1 MKITFWGA
9 ARTVTGSMHI
19 LHVNDK
25 RVLLEC
31 GMYQGK
37 RKVAN
42 EINRNLP
49 FEPGQIDAM
58 VLSHA
63 HIDHSGIIPRL
74 VADGYE
80 GNIFATMATCDLC
93 SIMLRDSAHIQERD
107 AEFLNKHK
115 KQRGEPLVEPIYTME
130 EAKRSLGNFVGL
142 KYGRPFFVTNG
153 VKATFYDAGHILGS
167 AVVLI
172 EATEGDRTLRI
183 LFTGDLGR
191 DNMPIL
197 EDPTVVKNADV
208 YITEATYGNRLH
220 DDIVDMESKLHEVV
234 SQTIG
239 RGGKIIIPAFSVGRT
254 QNIVYSL
261 HGLFDKGELPAV
273 PIFVDSPLSTNATEI
288 FRMHP
293 ECYDED
299 AFEMLRRDRDPFGF
313 GRLQYIANV
322 EESKRL
328 NNVETPCIIISA
340 SGMCEAGRILHHLK
354 NNIGDPKNTI
364 LIVGYQAENTLGR
377 RLVEKHKRVRIL
389 GEEYDVRAEIRVMNG
404 YSAHADK
411 NGLLAYAQSVDGVK
425 LRVFVVHGDEDQC
438 LACADNLRGAGF
450 EDVTVPNRGE
460 TFEL

>member
-1 MKITFWGA
+1 MKIRFWGA
-9 ARTVTGSMHI
+9 TRTVTGSMHV
-19 LHVNDK
+19 LEVNDK
-25 RVLLEC
+25 KVLLEC

-42 EINRNLP
+42 EINRNIP
-49 FEPGQIDAM
+49 FEPAEIDAM
-58 VLSHA
+58 ILSHA

-80 GNIFATMATCDLC
+80 GNIFATNATRDLC

-107 AEFLNKHK
+107 AEYLNKRKHRK
-115 KQRGEPLVEPIYTME
+115 GKPPIEPIYTIE
-130 EAKRSLGNFVGL
+130 DATESLGHFVGL
-142 KYGRPFFVTNG
+142 SYNRPFFVTNG

-172 EATEGDRTLRI
+172 EATENGRKLRI

-191 DNMPIL
+191 DNLPIL
-197 EDPTVVKNADV
+197 RDPVIVQDADV
-208 YITEATYGNRLH
+208 YITEATYGNRFH
-220 DDIVDMESKLHEVV
+220 DNIVDMESKLKEVV
-234 SQTIG
+234 SQTVN

-261 HGLFDKGELPAV
+261 HELFDKGELPAV

-293 ECYDED
+293 ECYDRETLD
-299 AFEMLRRDRDPFGF
+299 ILRKHQDPFGF
-313 GRLQYIANV
+313 GRLHYTENV

-328 NNVETPCIIISA
+328 NTLDKPCIIISA

-354 NNIGDPKNTI
+354 NNVGDPKNTI

-377 RLVEKHKRVRIL
+377 RLVEKHKRVRIF
-389 GEEYDVRAEIRVMNG
+389 GEERNVRAEVRVMNG

-411 NGLLAYAQSVDGVK
+411 SGLLAYARRVDGTNP
-425 LRVFVVHGDEDQC
+425 RVFVVHGDEDQC
-438 LACADNLRGAGF
+438 LALADHLRGDGF
-450 EDVTVPNRGE
+450 NDVVVPSKGDE
-460 TFEL
+460 FEL

>member
-49 FEPGQIDAM
+49 FESGKIDAM
-58 VLSHA
+58 ILSHA

-107 AEFLNKHK
+107 AEFLNRRK
-115 KQRGEPLVEPIYTME
+115 KKRGEPLVEPIYTME
-130 EAKRSLGNFVGL
+130 EAKRSLDNFVGL

-191 DNMPIL
+191 ENMPIL
-197 EDPTVVKNADV
+197 EDPTVVKDADAL
-208 YITEATYGNRLH
+208 IMEATYGNRLH
-220 DDIVDMESKLHEVV
+220 DGIVDMESKLQEVV
-234 SQTIG
+234 SQTVS

-261 HGLFDKGELPAV
+261 HGLFDKGELPAI

-293 ECYDED
+293 ECYDEE
-299 AFEMLRRDRDPFGF
+299 AFEMLRHHKDPFGF
-313 GRLQYIANV
+313 GRLQYTANV

-328 NNVETPCIIISA
+328 NSMEEPCIIISA

-364 LIVGYQAENTLGR
+364 LIVGYQAENTSGR

-389 GEEYDVRAEIRVMNG
+389 GQEHDVRAEVRVMNG

-411 NGLLAYAQSVDGVK
+411 NGLLAYAQSVDGTK

-438 LACADNLRGAGF
+438 LALGDNLGGAGF
-450 EDVTVPNRGE
+450 NDVNVPGRGE